1 MEFKSS
7 RAEPRPCIAAALT
20 DLRER
25 RRILSVRGHTR
36 RFVDLAA
43 SSLSRNE
50 AQPGPCAS
58 FPHLRLRAGPKA
70 PATVR
75 ARFKRRKWI
84 LALGLAGLFAGVAPA
99 PTKPQTGAL
108 EAQEVEA
115 LIDSGQL
122 DKAWSA
128 VGDRIAVEG
137 ETARLLLLQG
147 LVRYR
152 QDQFEEALALLN
164 RSFVRDERDP
174 DTSKVLGLCLV
185 KLGRG
190 DLAATFFEIAAKL
203 APDDASAHYYLGLNA
218 YTRRRFAPAV
228 RAFERAV
235 DIRPQSSENRSF
247 LGRSYEAVGRVED
260 ARRQYLE
267 AIALNRAGADRSA
280 DPPLLLGTLLYRQG
294 RLAAADRYLREALEY
309 DPDSALARY
318 WLGLLLESRGEWDS
332 AIRELRHASR
342 LGPEDHRPHYALAR
356 LYRRIGDQGLAA
368 EAVQRFRAR
377 RVRNE
382 SESFRTE

>member
-1 MEFKSS
+1 MSLATAGLGVNEIPSG
-7 RAEPRPCIAAALT
+7 PRDSFAALRR
-20 DLRER
+20 RER
-25 RRILSVRGHTR
+25 AT
-36 RFVDLAA
+36 
-43 SSLSRNE
+43 
-50 AQPGPCAS
+50 
-58 FPHLRLRAGPKA
+58 A
-70 PATVR
+70 PNMAC
-75 ARFKRRKWI
+75 ARFKHREWI
-84 LALGLAGLFAGVAPA
+84 LALGLTSLFAGAAPA
-99 PTKPQTGAL
+99 PAQAEGGAL

-115 LIDSGQL
+115 LIDGGQL
-122 DKAWSA
+122 DEAWNA
-128 VGDRIAVEG
+128 LRGRVALEG

-164 RSFVRDERDP
+164 RSFARDERDP
-174 DTSKVLGLCLV
+174 DTSKALGLCLV

-190 DLAATFFEIAAKL
+190 DLADTFFEIATKL

-218 YTRRRFAPAV
+218 YTQRRFDPAV

-247 LGRSYEAVGRVED
+247 LGRSYEALGRVED
-260 ARRQYLE
+260 ARRQYRE

-294 RLAAADRYLREALEY
+294 RLAAADTYLREALEY

-318 WLGLLLESRGEWDS
+318 WLGLLFESRGEWQS

-342 LGPEDHRPHYALAR
+342 LQPEDHRPHYALVR
-356 LYRRIGDQGLAA
+356 LYRRIGDQGMAA

>member
-1 MEFKSS
+1 M
-7 RAEPRPCIAAALT
+7 
-20 DLRER
+20 
-25 RRILSVRGHTR
+25 
-36 RFVDLAA
+36 
-43 SSLSRNE
+43 
-50 AQPGPCAS
+50 
-58 FPHLRLRAGPKA
+58 
-70 PATVR
+70 
-75 ARFKRRKWI
+75 
-84 LALGLAGLFAGVAPA
+84 FAGVAPA

-203 APDDASAHYYLGLNA
+203 APDDASAQYYLGLNA

-382 SESFRTE
+382 SESFRAE